1 MNNLGFL
8 HSAAGGIRDGS
19 KPLLYMAAVACLL
32 SSSAPTTAGAAT
44 IDATSGGAVTTDG
57 VDNTKAIQKAIDDS
71 AAGDTILFPP
81 GTYGVAGTIVF
92 KSDRNYSGAGATLK
106 RTTPGGFAACT
117 EHDRG
122 KNMLIEGLT
131 FDSAG
136 FAFTGSGNVKASR
149 IRIRGCSFTNI
160 RQKTYPFDTG
170 IYIPIGGIQC
180 EFTGNHFRNI
190 HGDNGLITWN
200 LDQTRITDN
209 DFDGV
214 NEGMHLNGATVACSV
229 LRNRGV
235 HMHRM
240 GIEIQGSNNAN
251 LVVEDNHFANWD
263 SPFMDSFGL
272 SIVPGSGPNILVRY
286 NTLLARPPVPGTWT
300 NRFGYGIELGG
311 DVLCRDNLTEGF
323 WWVGIIIGGKNTTVT
338 HNVLRGAESG
348 QYTTP
353 TKVSLEPGSDAPT
366 ETIAEN
372 EAIPTAS
379 YIENPT
385 DLTAKVSGKRVELS
399 WRAHSTKETGFKVER
414 RRPGQEYAVIATL
427 PASSTSYTD
436 DHLAAAGEYVYR
448 IQAFDDAGDITYSPS
463 LLVVIRESPSIRQGK
478 TPSSRN
484 FFSRNQVTPRVS
496 PYR

>member
-1 MNNLGFL
+1 MDNLRFLLATGGGFQ
-8 HSAAGGIRDGS
+8 HRT
-19 KPLLYMAAVACLL
+19 KPWLYFVAVAFLL
-32 SSSAPTTAGAAT
+32 SRSAPATVGAAT
-44 IDATSGGAVTTDG
+44 IDITSAGAVTTDG

-71 AAGDTILFPP
+71 APGDTILFPP
-81 GTYGVAGTIVF
+81 GNYGVTGTIVF

-117 EHDRG
+117 ENDRG

-131 FDSAG
+131 FDAAG
-136 FAFTGSGNVKASR
+136 FAFTGSGNVKASH
-149 IRIRGCSFTNI
+149 IRIRSCSFTNI

-170 IYIPIGGIQC
+170 IYIPIGGTQC
-180 EFTGNHFRNI
+180 EFAGNHFRNI
-190 HGDNGLITWN
+190 QGDNGLISWN

-214 NEGMHLNGATVACSV
+214 NEGMHLNGATVDCSV

-235 HMHRM
+235 HLHRM

-272 SIVPGSGPNILVRY
+272 SIVPGNGPHIVVRY

-311 DVLCRDNLTEGF
+311 DVMCSDNLTEGF

-366 ETIAEN
+366 ETIADN
-372 EAIPTAS
+372 ESMQTAS

-385 DLTAKVSGKRVELS
+385 DLTAKVSGKRADLS
-399 WRAHSTKETGFKVER
+399 WRAHSTMETGFKVER
-414 RRPGQEYAVIATL
+414 RKPGQEYAVIATL
-427 PASSTSYTD
+427 PVTSTSYTD
-436 DHLAAAGEYVYR
+436 DQLAAGGEYVYR
-448 IQAFDDAGDITYSPS
+448 IQAFDDAGDVTYSPS
-463 LLVVIRESPSIRQGK
+463 LLVVVHASPSTR
-478 TPSSRN
+478 
-484 FFSRNQVTPRVS
+484 
-496 PYR
+496 